1 MNRIYLIGF
10 MGSGKSRMGRE
21 LSKKMNIQNIDLDKF
36 IESSMF
42 MTIPEIF
49 AKYGEE
55 GFRKIEHEK
64 LMELSA
70 FENVIISTG
79 GGAPCFYNNME
90 VMNQT
95 GITLFLNPTIEMLV
109 YRLLRSKNKRP
120 LIEGMGKEELTPF
133 IQEKLKD
140 RLPFYEQATLVI
152 DPNEVKTKK
161 VIKKIEKQITK
172 RKKKQAK
179 KKS

>member
-1 MNRIYLIGF
+1 MDRIYLIGF

-42 MTIPEIF
+42 MTVPEIF
-49 AKYGEE
+49 EKYGED

-64 LMELSA
+64 LKELSE

-79 GGAPCFYNNME
+79 GGAPCFYDNMKL
-90 VMNQT
+90 MNKT
-95 GITLFLNPTIEMLV
+95 GVTVFLNPTIDMLV

-120 LIEGMGKEELTPF
+120 LIDGLGKEELTPF
-133 IQEKLKD
+133 VKEKLND
-140 RLPFYEQATLVI
+140 RLPYYEKAMLNI

-161 VIKKIEKQITK
+161 IIKKITK
-172 RKKKQAK
+172 KMKPVKKA
-179 KKS
+179 